1 MNRTFLPIV
10 CSLLFTVIVAVPG
23 SASEERLMLAERARA
38 DFELVASAPA
48 PQLRDTSVCIQ
59 SQAAMLSVA
68 TLEEAPLLWFRKG
81 YCALAA
87 ATVTREANSFLQ
99 AASTFDQAIAA
110 WKAHNLAVA
119 AKKQASEPLPSVL
132 TALASIS
139 RLKAGQG
146 DAKAIAAAVNAHTCN
161 GSLTTLQVCEAIF
174 EAGREWIGSAA
185 LLHDD
190 DVAAAREFPSDATA
204 WTNWVI
210 AKRSLLDHRYADAA
224 TAFRYAVEAWEA
236 ETRAGASAPLRSRL
250 GPSFD
255 LSEAYTELGG
265 ARLLTGDVQGAIASL
280 NQAVHRDSSNARAL
294 FLRARAREAAGQSE
308 EAIADYRLAARNA
321 LAKGGDRDSAEADL
335 YRGIAFYRG
344 KEFTRAENE
353 FSSALNFETS
363 PAVHGDA
370 VAWRRLAV
378 VAGGNCEIGSK
389 YLEEALP
396 SASPYFPREEA
407 RAAMSAC
414 SLSDTVQR

>member
-10 CSLLFTVIVAVPG
+10 SSLVFTVIVATPG
-23 SASEERLMLAERARA
+23 SASEERLVLAERARA
-38 DFELVASAPA
+38 DFERLASAPS

-59 SQAAMLSVA
+59 SQAAMLAVA

-81 YCALAA
+81 YCTLTA
-87 ATVTREANSFLQ
+87 ATITRETNGYLQ
-99 AASTFDQAIAA
+99 AASTFEQAIAA
-110 WKAHNLAVA
+110 WQSRNSAAA
-119 AKKQASEPLPSVL
+119 AKKQATEPLPSVL

-146 DAKAIAAAVNAHTCN
+146 EAKAIAGAVSAHTCN
-161 GSLTTLQVCEAIF
+161 DSLTAPQVCEAIF

-190 DVAAAREFPSDATA
+190 IAGAAREFPPAATG
-204 WTNWVI
+204 WTNWVT
-210 AKRSLLDHRYADAA
+210 AKQSLVDHRYADAA
-224 TAFRYAVEAWEA
+224 TAFRCAVEAWEA
-236 ETRAGASAPLRSRL
+236 EIRSGASAPLRARL
-250 GPSFD
+250 GPPVD

-265 ARLLTGDVQGAIASL
+265 ARLLTGDIQGAIASL
-280 NQAVHRDSSNARAL
+280 NEAVHRDSTNARAL
-294 FLRARAREAAGQSE
+294 FLRGRAREAAGQTDD
-308 EAIADYRLAARNA
+308 AIADYRLAARSA

-344 KEFTRAENE
+344 KEFTLAESE
-353 FSSALNFETS
+353 FTSAVNFETS
-363 PAVHGDA
+363 PAVHADA

-396 SASPYFPREEA
+396 SVSPYFPREEA
-407 RAAMSAC
+407 RAAMNAC